1 MELFLNIDEFIGK
14 RYMVIRKI
22 MNNNVVFVRDQKKRE
37 LILVGSGIGFKMKP
51 GMKVDESKIEKTFV
65 ICKSTEQKRLVELLQ
80 KISVNDFKIVDY
92 IIKYA
97 EASLGTKLNEN
108 IYITLTDHIVFA
120 IERAKKGMN
129 ISNALLWEIKQFY
142 AQEYEIGKH
151 AIAFIKKITGV
162 ELPPDE
168 AGFIA
173 LHIVNARS
181 DREIEEIEATAKI
194 ISSALKIITF
204 HYAYELDK
212 ESLNYNRFVV
222 HMKYFIGRVFDG
234 NMLNDDDPVFCEM
247 IKKQYTK
254 AYECAQKIGVLVQ
267 EQYKK
272 KVTMNEII
280 YLAIHIQR
288 ITASVEK

>member
-1 MELFLNIDEFIGK
+1 
-14 RYMVIRKI
+14 MVIRKI
-22 MNNNVVFVRDQKKRE
+22 MNNNVVFVKDKEKRE

-51 GMKVDESKIEKTFV
+51 GMKVDESKIEKTFLV
-65 ICKSTEQKRLVELLQ
+65 CKSTEQKRLVELLQ
-80 KISVNDFKIVDY
+80 KISVNDFKLADY

-97 EASLGTKLNEN
+97 EASIGTKLNEN

-129 ISNALLWEIKQFY
+129 ISNAILWEIKQFY
-142 AQEYEIGKH
+142 AEEFEIGKH
-151 AIAFIKKITGV
+151 AVFFIKDKTGI
-162 ELPPDE
+162 ELPIDE

-173 LHIVNARS
+173 LHIVNARA
-181 DREIEEIEATAKI
+181 DRKIEEIEATAKI

-204 HYAYELDK
+204 SFGYELDK

-247 IKKQYTK
+247 IEKQYPK
-254 AYECAQKIGVLVQ
+254 AYECAEKIGKLVQ
-267 EQYKK
+267 EKYKK
-272 KVTMNEII
+272 TVTSNEII

-288 ITASVEK
+288 ITSSNSKEK

>member
-1 MELFLNIDEFIGK
+1 MKGEDK
-14 RYMVIRKI
+14 MVIRKI
-22 MNNNVVFVRDQKKRE
+22 MNNNVVFVKDKEKRE

-65 ICKSTEQKRLVELLQ
+65 VCKSTEQKRLVELLQ
-80 KISVNDFKIVDY
+80 KISVSDFKIADY

-97 EASLGTKLNEN
+97 EASIGEKLNEN

-129 ISNALLWEIKQFY
+129 ISNAILWEIKQFY
-142 AQEYEIGKH
+142 AEEFEIGKH
-151 AIAFIKKITGV
+151 AISFIQDMTGV
-162 ELPPDE
+162 ELPIDE

-173 LHIVNARS
+173 LHIVNARA
-181 DREIEEIEATAKI
+181 DRKIEEIEATAKI

-204 HYAYELDK
+204 RYGYELDK

-234 NMLNDDDPVFCEM
+234 KMLNDDDPVFCEM
-247 IKKQYTK
+247 IQKQYPK
-254 AYECAQKIGVLVQ
+254 AYECAKKIGKLVQ
-267 EQYKK
+267 EKYQKT
-272 KVTMNEII
+272 VTSNEII

-288 ITASVEK
+288 ITSSK

>member
-1 MELFLNIDEFIGK
+1 
-14 RYMVIRKI
+14 MVIQKI
-22 MNNNVVFVRDQKKRE
+22 MNNNVVFVKDQKKRE

-51 GMKVDESKIEKTFV
+51 GMKVDENKIEKTFV

-80 KISVNDFKIVDY
+80 KISVNDFKIADY

-97 EASLGTKLNEN
+97 EASIGTKLNEN

-120 IERAKKGMN
+120 IERAKKNMN

-142 AQEYEIGKH
+142 SQEYEIGKH
-151 AIAFIKKITGV
+151 AIAFIKETTGV
-162 ELPPDE
+162 ELPEDE

-204 HYAYELDK
+204 HYGYELDK

-234 NMLNDDDPVFCEM
+234 EMLNDDDPVFCEM
-247 IKKQYTK
+247 IQNSMQKHMNVHKK
-254 AYECAQKIGVLVQ
+254 
-267 EQYKK
+267 
-272 KVTMNEII
+272 
-280 YLAIHIQR
+280 
-288 ITASVEK
+288 